1 VNIRLAHHSHSD
13 AIAELSRTQIEYG
26 LSWSW
31 TSDRVKRAIRDPE
44 TNVIMATE
52 REDLNSALQG
62 FGIMRYRDDSAHL
75 MLLAVAPQARRQG
88 LGTALLHWLQKVAQ
102 NAGITHLSLEVRED
116 NTGGIAFYERHGYH
130 QVRTVAGMYQGL
142 VNGVRLERV
151 TSIALP

>member
-1 VNIRLAHHSHSD
+1 VNIRLARHSYAG

-31 TSDRVKRAIRDPE
+31 TTDRVERAIRDPE
-44 TNVIMATE
+44 TNVIIATE
-52 REDLNSALQG
+52 GEAPHSALQG

-88 LGTALLHWLQKVAQ
+88 LGTALLHWLQQVAHC
-102 NAGITHLSLEVRED
+102 AGITRLSLEVRED

-142 VNGVRLERV
+142 VNGVRLE
-151 TSIALP
+151 SKL

>member
-1 VNIRLAHHSHSD
+1 VNIRLAHHSHAE

-31 TSDRVKRAIRDPE
+31 TTDRVKRAIRDPD
-44 TNVIMATE
+44 TNVIFATE
-52 REDLNSALQG
+52 DENLNSVVQG

-88 LGTALLHWLQKVAQ
+88 VGTAMLHWLQTVAH
-102 NAGITHLSLEVRED
+102 NAGISRFSLEVRED
-116 NTGGIAFYERHGYH
+116 NAGGIAFYQRHGYH

-151 TSIALP
+151 TSNALP